1 MNTLVI
7 KRIYEKAEPGDGYR
21 ILVDRIWPRG
31 ISKEEARL
39 DFWARDIAPSA
50 GVRKAFGHD
59 PAKMDVFSQQYRAEL
74 EQNPAAAEFL
84 QMVADKL
91 GHDQVTLL
99 YSAKDEKH
107 NQAVVLK
114 DWTEKKLPSY
124 KAHEK
129 RPSRK
134 N

>member
-1 MNTLVI
+1 MAGGKSIMFQALG
-7 KRIYEKAEPGDGYR
+7 PLSYR

-39 DFWARDIAPSA
+39 DFWARDMAPSA
-50 GVRKAFGHD
+50 AVRKALGHD
-59 PAKMDVFSQQYRAEL
+59 PAKMDAFRQQYRAEL
-74 EQNPAAAEFL
+74 DQNPAAVQFL

-91 GHDQVTLL
+91 GHGQVILL
-99 YSAKDEKH
+99 YSAKDQKH

-114 DWTEKKLPSY
+114 DWTGKNLPSL

-129 RPSRK
+129 R
-134 N
+134 

>member
-1 MNTLVI
+1 MHDLMI

-39 DFWARDIAPSA
+39 DHWARDIAPSDA
-50 GVRKAFGHD
+50 VRKAFGHD
-59 PAKMDVFSQQYRAEL
+59 PAKMDVFSQQYLAEL
-74 EQNPAAAEFL
+74 DQNPAAVEFL

-91 GHDQVTLL
+91 GHGQVTLL
-99 YSAKDEKH
+99 YSAKDQKH

-114 DWTEKKLPSY
+114 DWTEKKLQ
-124 KAHEK
+124 
-129 RPSRK
+129 RQ
-134 N
+134 

>member
-1 MNTLVI
+1 LNTLVI
-7 KRIYEKAEPGDGYR
+7 KRIYEAADPGDGYR

-31 ISKEEARL
+31 ISKEEAKL

-59 PAKMDVFSQQYRAEL
+59 PAKMEVFRQQYRAEL
-74 EQNPAAAEFL
+74 EQNPVAVQFL

-91 GHDQVTLL
+91 GHGQVTLL
-99 YSAKDEKH
+99 YSAKDQQH

-114 DWTEKKLPSY
+114 DWTQKNLPSP
-124 KAHEK
+124 KAH
-129 RPSRK
+129 
-134 N
+134 